1 MLARMTDSIARRER
15 SALCDLAITVGS
27 DAPTL
32 CEGWDAGDL
41 VAHLLVRERDPIASL
56 GNIVPALADLNARA
70 MARRQERA
78 FPAMV
83 EQLRTPPAPLRVVPL
98 VDRLMNTFEMVVH
111 HEDLRRGAEGWE
123 PRQLDAADVDSLW
136 SQLSK
141 GMSFFGRKLPVPTV
155 VRRADTGA
163 TAVAKKGPDPVT
175 ITGDVVELVL
185 FLFGRGAVR
194 GLVFEGDDAAVA
206 AVRAADLGA

>member
-15 SALCDLAITVGS
+15 GALCDLALQVGA

-32 CEGWDAGDL
+32 CAGWTAGDL
-41 VAHLLVRERDPIASL
+41 VAHLVVRERDPIASL
-56 GNIVPALADLNARA
+56 GNIVPALADRNRSA
-70 MARRQERA
+70 MTRRQERG

-83 EQLRTPPAPLRVVPL
+83 EQLRTPPAPLRLVPV
-98 VDRLMNTFEMVVH
+98 VDRLMNTFELVVH
-111 HEDLRRGAEGWE
+111 HEDLRRGGADWE
-123 PRQLDAADVDSLW
+123 PRRLPAADVDSLW

-175 ITGDVVELVL
+175 ITGDVVELIL
-185 FLFGRGAVR
+185 FLFGRSAVR
-194 GLVFEGDDAAVA
+194 GLVLEGDDAAVE
-206 AVRAADLGA
+206 AVRTADLGA